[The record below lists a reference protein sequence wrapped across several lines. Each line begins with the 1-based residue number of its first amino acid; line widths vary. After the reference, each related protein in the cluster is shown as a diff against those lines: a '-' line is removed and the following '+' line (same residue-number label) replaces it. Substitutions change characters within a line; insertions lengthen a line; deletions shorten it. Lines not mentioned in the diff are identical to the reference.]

1 MLKFIHA
8 MIRVSDLQRS
18 LNFYQRALGL
28 KETHRLEF
36 EDFTLVYLRDI
47 NSGAE
52 VELTW
57 NKGVAAYDLG
67 NAYGHLAFV
76 TDDLDALHATL
87 TGLEVAPTP
96 IKEFKRDG
104 ILLARFFF
112 IQDPD
117 GYKIE
122 LLQKGGHYQ

>member
-57 NKGVAAYDLG
+57 NKGVAAYDMG

-76 TDDLDALHATL
+76 TDDLDALHAKL
-87 TGLEVAPTP
+87 TSLEVAPAP

>member
-1 MLKFIHA
+1 

-18 LNFYQRALGL
+18 LDFYQSALGL

-36 EDFTLVYLRDI
+36 EDFSLVYLRDI
-47 NSGAE
+47 KSGAE

-57 NKGVAAYDLG
+57 NKGVAAHDLASG
-67 NAYGHLAFV
+67 YGHLAFV
-76 TDDLDALHATL
+76 TEDLDSLHAQL
-87 TGLEVAPTP
+87 IDLDVAPAP
-96 IKEFKRDG
+96 IKEFKRG
-104 ILLARFFF
+104 GHLLARFFF

-122 LLQKGGHYQ
+122 LLQRGGHYQ

>member
-57 NKGVAAYDLG
+57 NKGVAAYDMG

>member
-57 NKGVAAYDLG
+57 NKGVAAYDMG

-76 TDDLDALHATL
+76 TDDLNALHATL

>member
-87 TGLEVAPTP
+87 TGLEVAPAP

>member
-18 LNFYQRALGL
+18 LDFYQHVLGL

-36 EDFTLVYLRDI
+36 EDFSLVYLRDI

-67 NAYGHLAFV
+67 NGYGHLAFV
-76 TDDLDALHATL
+76 TDDLDALHTQL
-87 TGLEVAPTP
+87 SGLGIAPAP

-104 ILLARFFF
+104 HLLARFFF

-122 LLQKGGHYQ
+122 LLQRGGHYQ

>member
-1 MLKFIHA
+1 

-18 LNFYQRALGL
+18 LDFYQHALGL

-36 EDFTLVYLRDI
+36 EDFSLVYLRDI

-67 NAYGHLAFV
+67 NGYGHLAFV
-76 TDDLDALHATL
+76 TDDLDALHTQLSGFGFEPA
-87 TGLEVAPTP
+87 P

-104 ILLARFFF
+104 HLLARFFF

-122 LLQKGGHYQ
+122 LLQRGGHYQ